1 MWNCSVI
8 WEHNKG
14 VQQGFN
20 SLFGGGR
27 RRERGR
33 EWSEIAIFWF
43 FRGDLK
49 GCLGRLSVFS
59 FLWRGGGRPEMG
71 VVTSLRRGCA
81 DNCLYYVNFCRSL
94 SPKIC
99 DKKLWELST
108 AKEGYEVF
116 KKVITWL
123 HPVKQKLLM
132 KINILLARSQFTT
145 FPIKSFYW
153 IRTYPSQKF
162 SENITWKFF
171 LSKGMGCMSSN
182 KSRGAEVQSG

>member
-1 MWNCSVI
+1 MSWKVVSFQFSMEGWV
-8 WEHNKG
+8 
-14 VQQGFN
+14 
-20 SLFGGGR
+20 GGG
-27 RRERGR
+27 G
-33 EWSEIAIFWF
+33 
-43 FRGDLK
+43 G
-49 GCLGRLSVFS
+49 G
-59 FLWRGGGRPEMG
+59 GGGRPEMG

>member
-1 MWNCSVI
+1 MSWKVVSFQFSKEE
-8 WEHNKG
+8 WE
-14 VQQGFN
+14 
-20 SLFGGGR
+20 GGG
-27 RRERGR
+27 G
-33 EWSEIAIFWF
+33 
-43 FRGDLK
+43 
-49 GCLGRLSVFS
+49 
-59 FLWRGGGRPEMG
+59 GGGRPEMG

-145 FPIKSFYW
+145 FPIKSFY
-153 IRTYPSQKF
+153 
-162 SENITWKFF
+162 
-171 LSKGMGCMSSN
+171 
-182 KSRGAEVQSG
+182 